1 MKMHHLLVD
10 CWGSDPSCAWEV
22 SIESMACRVAS
33 LQKHFTPRVE
43 WVVWRLTLKSS
54 EANPVEKICSAG
66 PLRNG
71 LAVEWFPCK
80 YQEMTSGLDR
90 FALAASGKPLQK
102 ITPQK
107 KHVHWLRVAI
117 DTPSLILAMGGYG
130 TSKSLQPQCPRDPD
144 PEPFQ
149 LKCLQRGSSSS
160 LFSMHWLV
168 SHSIPWDS
176 WCAITHFQSISVCCC
191 WMSFTSDSQI

>member
-107 KHVHWLRVAI
+107 NMFTGWGSPSTLPASSWLWVAMGH
-117 DTPSLILAMGGYG
+117 PSL
-130 TSKSLQPQCPRDPD
+130 C
-144 PEPFQ
+144 
-149 LKCLQRGSSSS
+149 
-160 LFSMHWLV
+160 
-168 SHSIPWDS
+168 SHSAQEIQ
-176 WCAITHFQSISVCCC
+176 IQSHS
-191 WMSFTSDSQI
+191 S